1 MGIVELINEVFPSEF
16 MSDGDMYKLF
26 GGFQF
31 PMGRMIGGSK
41 SGYMASHK
49 GDNVVF
55 NANIVIKSRGKVWF
69 GDLNITE
76 DNLRLRGVANAL
88 KEPLYILREMD
99 ARFENEDRDFEF
111 YKAKAVKVIEP
122 FGYESKE

>member
-1 MGIVELINEVFPSEF
+1 MNSEIEMPEEFPTEF
-16 MSDGDMYKLF
+16 RSDGDMYKLF
-26 GGFQF
+26 ADFQF

-41 SGYMASHK
+41 SGYMATHK
-49 GDNVVF
+49 GDLVVF
-55 NANIVIKSRGKVWF
+55 NANIITQSRGKVWF

-99 ARFENEDRDFEF
+99 ARFENENRSFEF
-111 YKAKAVKVIEP
+111 YKERAANVIKP
-122 FGYESKE
+122 FGYEKA